1 MRMLFVLLN
10 HTSSKNRRPPIPT
23 SLSTTY
29 SVSQKAFSAQKSKY
43 PADDDAAEYICT
55 NSFWTPCICNCMT
68 RILDQN
74 TFCLI
79 LLYGTTTGYGEVLG
93 ISPFC

>member
-55 NSFWTPCICNCMT
+55 NSFSTPCILHN
-68 RILDQN
+68 QN
-74 TFCLI
+74 AWPKHFLPN
-79 LLYGTTTGYGEVLG
+79 LVVV
-93 ISPFC
+93 

>member
-10 HTSSKNRRPPIPT
+10 HTSSKNRRPQSPI

-43 PADDDAAEYICT
+43 PAGDDAAEYICT
-55 NSFWTPCICNCMT
+55 NSFWTPCIVQP
-68 RILDQN
+68 D
-74 TFCLI
+74 CLTETI
-79 LLYGTTTGYGEVLG
+79 
-93 ISPFC
+93 FA